1 MAYSDQ
7 DLEKY
12 LTKAQEVL
20 NSKTEDYLSEKDLQ
34 DIVQKLG
41 LNIHE
46 LAKAKKD
53 YLIRGHNHRRAGNYS
68 DAIKEYEQLLLLAP
82 NNDKGLCGLAQAY
95 AGKWHEQRKKVDK
108 EKALAYAYNCT
119 EINPNLK
126 QAYHVI
132 NELKSS
138 KSRKGNPKKTLSR
151 KKEETDSNR
160 SALIFVAGSVA
171 YLVAL
176 IFLIAN
182 VLNMPTHLFII
193 SGLGLVFTLISFI
206 IWHRQRF
213 D

>member
-12 LTKAQEVL
+12 LIKAQEVL
-20 NSKTEDYLSEKDLQ
+20 NSKTEDYLSEEDLQ
-34 DIVQKLG
+34 DIAQKLG
-41 LNIHE
+41 LNIQE

-53 YLIRGHNHRRAGNYS
+53 YLIRGHNHRRAGNYN

-95 AGKWHEQRKKVDK
+95 AGKWREQRKKVDK

-138 KSRKGNPKKTLSR
+138 QSRKGHPKKTLS
-151 KKEETDSNR
+151 KKKGETNSNR
-160 SALIFVAGSVA
+160 STLIFIAGIVV
-171 YLVAL
+171 YVVAL
-176 IFLIAN
+176 IFLVVN

-193 SGLGLVFTLISFI
+193 SVLGLVFTLLLFI
-206 IWHRQRF
+206 IWLRRRF